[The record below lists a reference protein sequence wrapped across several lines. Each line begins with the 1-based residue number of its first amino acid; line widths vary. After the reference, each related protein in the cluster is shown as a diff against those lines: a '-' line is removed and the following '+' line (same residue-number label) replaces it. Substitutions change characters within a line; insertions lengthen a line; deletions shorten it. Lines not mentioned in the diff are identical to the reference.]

1 MISELV
7 TIYYTLIEIAN
18 CFIVIQMRFI
28 LFNLLNLLKFKDPC
42 TEDESLIY
50 EEGKKLPVQTTSLQR
65 WFTVFSEDN
74 WLGPGIFIIDLACEK
89 KVKEIEIINAHK
101 DVWDNA
107 STKEFQV
114 SVGNDTIGPWD
125 EVVHEVLQDSRDL
138 DKVPLEKFSFDERI
152 ARYLKFEMVS
162 FYGKGGGLQY
172 FAHNGSGTW
181 ITKIKLFSE
190 F

>member
-1 MISELV
+1 
-7 TIYYTLIEIAN
+7 
-18 CFIVIQMRFI
+18 MRFI

-138 DKVPLEKFSFDERI
+138 DKVQLEKFSFDERI